1 MLNLFDPLFNGMGR
15 SELYR
20 SVLFPDLF
28 PHEKPMLVNN
38 WPLDDLQMYCGGTYM
53 MMKEIA

>member
-1 MLNLFDPLFNGMGR
+1 MNIIDPVFNGMGR

-20 SVLFPDLF
+20 SLIFPDLF

-38 WPLDDLQMYCGGTYM
+38 WPLDDLQMYCGGTYT
-53 MMKEIA
+53 MKEIA